1 MVTRRIEA
9 SDEVRQEIVS
19 ELGCVKESVR
29 LALLYKKD
37 TPLAR
42 IIRREALLRGGKV
55 VVEGLEEEMLEIE
68 GNCLLWQSGSKKAT
82 IDLKKKCILFRDG
95 DEETKKIV
103 LTIAN
108 LVALIK
114 GGETR

>member
-9 SDEVRQEIVS
+9 SDKVRQEIVS

-55 VVEGLEEEMLEIE
+55 VVEGLEEDVLEIN
-68 GNCLLWQSGSKKAT
+68 GDLLLWQSGTRKVTVDLARKT
-82 IDLKKKCILFRDG
+82 IIIKDG
-95 DEETKKIV
+95 DDEEKKIV
-103 LTIAN
+103 LTINN
-108 LVALIK
+108 LRELIYGVK
-114 GGETR
+114 K

>member
-1 MVTRRIEA
+1 MVTRRIET
-9 SDEVRQEIVS
+9 SDKVRQEIVS

-55 VVEGLEEEMLEIE
+55 VVEGLEEDVLEIN
-68 GNCLLWQSGSKKAT
+68 GDLLLWQSGTRKVTVDLARKT
-82 IDLKKKCILFRDG
+82 IIIKDG
-95 DEETKKIV
+95 DDEEKKIV
-103 LTIAN
+103 LTINN
-108 LVALIK
+108 LRELIYGVK
-114 GGETR
+114 K

>member
-1 MVTRRIEA
+1 MVTRRIET
-9 SDEVRQEIVS
+9 SDEVRQGIVS

-55 VVEGLEEEMLEIE
+55 VVEGLEEDVLEIN
-68 GNCLLWQSGSKKAT
+68 GDLLLWQSGTRKAT
-82 IDLKKKCILFRDG
+82 VDLARKAIIIKDGEEQEKKV
-95 DEETKKIV
+95 V
-103 LTIAN
+103 LTITN
-108 LVALIK
+108 LRSLIK
-114 GGETR
+114 GVKK